1 MDLSANMEK
10 QERMIQMKRRKSVAA
25 LCTALTLAMGIAVG
39 MPVFAQDTVSGTF
52 DTNCTWEMADDQVV
66 WTSNDPAFTITFRDG
81 ECCVDGTDISQEQ
94 NETTWEALEAAEP
107 MLKRLYETDP
117 VTALTFS
124 DRVTAVNMSFWG
136 FPLQQVD
143 KIWLGDHVEAIGAN
157 AFEEMAVRR
166 VLLPESLKTIDD
178 MAFLRCEELETLTI
192 PSQVET
198 IGEWAFCTC
207 SSLTDVTIL
216 SRDVQLDDS
225 ALGYTGYDGFE
236 LDAPL
241 TPIEGMTI
249 RGYADSTAEQYAE
262 ENGFTFIPLDAP
274 GIVLCGDVDLDGT
287 VSILDAVLLSKVASG
302 SVTLNEDA
310 MKNADCDADGT
321 LSGNDAVV
329 LLRFLVHLVDTL
341 PCID

>member
-1 MDLSANMEK
+1 MDLSAKYEK
-10 QERMIQMKRRKSVAA
+10 QERMIQMKRKRSIAA
-25 LCTALTLAMGIAVG
+25 LCTALTLAAGMAAG
-39 MPVFAQDTVSGTF
+39 MPVSAGETVSGTF
-52 DTNCTWEMADDQVV
+52 NENCTWEMTDDQVV

-81 ECCVDGTDISQEQ
+81 ECRVDGTDISQGQ
-94 NETTWEALEAAEP
+94 NETAWEALEAVEP
-107 MLKRLYETDP
+107 MLQRLYETEP
-117 VTALTFS
+117 VSALVFS

-143 KIWLGDHVEAIGAN
+143 KILLGDSVETIGFN
-157 AFEEMAVRR
+157 AFEEMTVRR
-166 VLLPESLKTIDD
+166 VYLPESLKTIED
-178 MAFLRCEELETLTI
+178 MAFLCCEELETLTI

-216 SRDVQLDDS
+216 SRDVQLDGS

-249 RGYADSTAEQYAE
+249 RGYAGSTAEQYAE
-262 ENGFTFIPLDAP
+262 ENGFTFIPLDAS
-274 GIVLCGDVDLDGT
+274 GTVLYGDVDLDGT
-287 VSILDAVLLSKVASG
+287 VSILDAVLLSKAASG

-321 LSGNDAVV
+321 LGGNDAVV
-329 LLRFLVHLVDTL
+329 LLQFLVHLVDKL
-341 PCID
+341 PCTD

>member
-1 MDLSANMEK
+1 
-10 QERMIQMKRRKSVAA
+10 MIQMKRRKSIAA
-25 LCTALTLAMGIAVG
+25 LCTALTLAVGTTVG

-52 DTNCTWEMADDQVV
+52 DTNCTWEMTDDQVV
-66 WTSNDPAFTITFRDG
+66 WTSNDPAFTLTFHNG
-81 ECCVDGTDISQEQ
+81 VCLVDGTDISQEQ

-117 VTALTFS
+117 VTTLTFS

-143 KIWLGDHVEAIGAN
+143 KIWLGDHVETIGAN
-157 AFEEMAVRR
+157 AFEEMTVRR

-207 SSLTDVTIL
+207 SSLTDVTVL
-216 SRDVQLDDS
+216 SHDVQLDDS

-241 TPIEGMTI
+241 TPIEGMII

-262 ENGFTFIPLDAP
+262 ENGFTFIPLDVP
-274 GIVLCGDVDLDGT
+274 GTVLYGDVDLDGT

-329 LLRFLVHLVDTL
+329 LLQFLVHLVDTL
-341 PCID
+341 PYTG